1 MATLNTAISNITIT
15 TSHSSRKTPRRTASP
30 TSAPPATRRL
40 QPHDHLQR
48 TGVFEDTRDYSV
60 HGQAGNDT
68 ISTAAGDDVVYG
80 GSGADTIS
88 TGMGQDELFGGSG
101 ADKLY
106 AGSGDD
112 ALDGGSGNDVMDGG
126 SGTDYLF
133 GGTGNDTMTG
143 GSDRDF
149 FTVTLTSGTD
159 LITDFARGQ
168 DKIVLGWDIRQYLPD
183 TYQGAYDV
191 AAALVN
197 LNVPG
202 LEPAANTTAPTLIF
216 NALEQ
221 VLSFD
226 ADGLAGSGAAVDL
239 VKLTGVTQLSGS
251 DFWATRAVLR
261 RTPTSASDLQST
273 APGFKTGSEFS

>member
-15 TSHSSRKTPRRTASP
+15 NFSFLSEDAAKDGFTNLGSASDSAIFNRTIIFNG
-30 TSAPPATRRL
+30 
-40 QPHDHLQR
+40 Q
-48 TGVFEDTRDYSV
+48 VFEDTRDYSV

-68 ISTAAGDDVVYG
+68 ITTAAGDDVVYG

-88 TGMGQDELFGGSG
+88 TGKGQDELFGGSG

-216 NALEQ
+216 NALTQ

-251 DFWATRAVLR
+251 DFWA
-261 RTPTSASDLQST
+261 P
-273 APGFKTGSEFS
+273 APF